1 MPEEVRE
8 GDFEEGLG
16 YSRVRNSFRPERLLI
31 ERIGMSSQTLEGGK
45 ESVSK
50 TILVVDDDI
59 ITQNL
64 LRSTLS
70 QAGYSVVVASNG
82 EEGISR
88 ASEQPPD
95 LIVLDIIM
103 PGMGG
108 GDVAGFLQ
116 MNPETQKIPIIF
128 LSSLISENQKKPNS
142 KRDAMIYLSK
152 PYNRDEL
159 LNEIRKVFLG
169 GELA

>member
-1 MPEEVRE
+1 
-8 GDFEEGLG
+8 
-16 YSRVRNSFRPERLLI
+16 VRNSFRPERLYI
-31 ERIGMSSQTLEGGK
+31 EGISTPSHTLEGGK
-45 ESVSK
+45 EFAAK

-64 LRSTLS
+64 LRSTIS

-82 EEGISR
+82 EEGIQK
-88 ASEQPPD
+88 ASEHPPD
-95 LIVLDIIM
+95 LIILDIMM

-108 GDVAGFLQ
+108 DDVAGFLQ

-128 LSSLISENQKKPNS
+128 LSSLISENQKRPDRK
-142 KRDAMIYLSK
+142 DAIVYLSK

-159 LNEIRKVFLG
+159 LNEVKRQFF
-169 GELA
+169 EE